1 MERDRTPVEA
11 RAGVISGRV
20 LLVLVASLAG
30 GAVAVALCWFLFFR
44 H

>member
-20 LLVLVASLAG
+20 LLVLVTSLGG
-30 GAVAVALCWFLFFR
+30 GAVAVALCWLLFFR